1 MTIKTYSFSV
11 KTNYV
16 GSDVIED
23 VNIEFTEE
31 EYNNEEK
38 REKIIEKVFDEWLWD
53 NIETNWE
60 EIE

>member
-23 VNIEFTEE
+23 VNIEFTERCA
-31 EYNNEEK
+31 K
-38 REKIIEKVFDEWLWD
+38 SPLL
-53 NIETNWE
+53 
-60 EIE
+60 